1 MYIAIIFLFY
11 LKVYTCF
18 LFIISK
24 VNLAMDSSS
33 LGLSF
38 QIATMDV
45 TGKVI
50 IWVVAELG
58 QPDPH
63 GSITDLGRY
72 KMPSLHPT
80 TRSCFPST
88 LLVQD

>member
-1 MYIAIIFLFY
+1 MYIAIIFLFH

-33 LGLSF
+33 LGLLF
-38 QIATMDV
+38 QIVTMNV

-72 KMPSLHPT
+72 KMAALSPSNHTLMFSLH
-80 TRSCFPST
+80 SK
-88 LLVQD
+88 D